1 VGARHVVAAALGM
14 WVAVGCGTE
23 EGTRETAPATVG
35 GVVAGLA
42 AANGPTL
49 NGRNVNGRN
58 VNGPLMNGMLV
69 SVRYGGATRGG
80 MNVALPMQELW
91 LEGSALHG
99 AMRGEELSG
108 TDLVHLRLVGNLD
121 DGSTVP
127 LRIDGVSQGSGV
139 DQDVWSYDVSFQD
152 DKTGAWHPICATAD
166 GTPLKAIPLEGTW
179 NYKQGVAGGGSKI
192 HDTSVFTFA
201 CDGAAL
207 AKCVRFG
214 YKPWQS
220 VGGVSLEEH
229 HQACTRLIRADFCG
243 DGTSYTQDGN
253 WVNLYDTQNV
263 QTDSEP
269 WVAEAEWTGEG
280 AACFTSQTRAT
291 TPVQCSDGRLVS
303 TCGTRFSPNTLI
315 ISETPPRAQL

>member
-1 VGARHVVAAALGM
+1 MGARHVVAAALGM

-23 EGTRETAPATVG
+23 EGTDTAPVTVG

-58 VNGPLMNGMLV
+58 VNGPWMNGTLV
-69 SVRYGGATRGG
+69 SVRYGGATKGG

-91 LEGSALHG
+91 LEGSAIHG
-99 AMRGEELSG
+99 LLRGEELSG

-152 DKTGAWHPICATAD
+152 NKTGAWHPICTTAD
-166 GTPLKAIPLEGTW
+166 GAALKAIPLEGTW
-179 NYKQGVAGGGSKI
+179 NYKQGVEGGGSKI

-220 VGGVSLEEH
+220 VDGVSLEAH

-253 WVNLYDTQNV
+253 WVNLYDTQSV
-263 QTDSEP
+263 QTDSEA
-269 WVAEAEWTGEG
+269 WVAEAEWNSEG
-280 AACFTSQTRAT
+280 ATCFTSHTRAT
-291 TPVQCSDGRLVS
+291 EPVQCADGRLVS
-303 TCGTRFSPNTLI
+303 TCGSKFSQNTLI
-315 ISETPPRAQL
+315 ISETPPSAQP

>member
-1 VGARHVVAAALGM
+1 MGARHVVAAALGM
-14 WVAVGCGTE
+14 WVTVGCGTE
-23 EGTRETAPATVG
+23 GVEDTAPATVG

-58 VNGPLMNGMLV
+58 VNGPWMNQMLV
-69 SVRYGGATRGG
+69 SVRYEGAVREG
-80 MNVALPMQELW
+80 MGLPMKALW

-99 AMRGEELSG
+99 VGRGEELSG
-108 TDLVHLRLVGNLD
+108 QDLVKLHLVGNLE
-121 DGSTVP
+121 DGSTLP
-127 LRIDGVSQGSGV
+127 LRIDGVTQGSGV

-152 DKTGAWHPICATAD
+152 TKTGAWHPICTTAD
-166 GTPLKAIPLEGTW
+166 GAALKAIPLEGTW
-179 NYKQGVAGGGSKI
+179 NYKQGVEGGGSKI
-192 HDTSVFTFA
+192 HDNTVFTFA

-220 VGGVSLEEH
+220 VEGVSLEEH

-253 WVNLYDTQNV
+253 WVNLYDTQSV

-269 WVAEAEWTGEG
+269 WVAEAEWTSQG
-280 AACFTSQTRAT
+280 ASCFTSHTRAT
-291 TPVQCSDGRLVS
+291 EPVQCADGRQVS
-303 TCGTRFSPNTLI
+303 TCGERFSPNTLI
-315 ISETPPRAQL
+315 ISETPPSAQP